1 MNNESG
7 DKSSES
13 AGFSKS
19 RPDFQNSGFFTL
31 LTREFSLDFSFS
43 KKKINKFFFSQ
54 KRPKKIQLS
63 LINEAP
69 SIQRQPDEKD

>member
-43 KKKINKFFFSQ
+43 KKKNQQILFFTKTTQ
-54 KRPKKIQLS
+54 K
-63 LINEAP
+63 N
-69 SIQRQPDEKD
+69 SIESHK